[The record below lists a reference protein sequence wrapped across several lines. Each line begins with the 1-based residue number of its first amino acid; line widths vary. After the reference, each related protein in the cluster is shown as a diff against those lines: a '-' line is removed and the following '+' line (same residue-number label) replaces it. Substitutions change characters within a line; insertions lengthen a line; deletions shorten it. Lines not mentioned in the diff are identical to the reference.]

1 MFADG
6 CSLELD
12 KATYSKWEE
21 ATKII
26 IPNGTKVV
34 AIHAKNIH
42 WGGVVGILGS
52 FSNGQVTDATWKCHS
67 SPVPNEWSSTDY
79 DDSSWPAAVE
89 HVAHGSSW
97 WSKKIQN
104 ISDDAKWIWTKG
116 NYVENEVYCRVRLLG
131 AQWSSLPSQS
141 VQPTKTCPQSNPHM
155 TLKTTLAAHSGN
167 AEMEYSINLTQNV
180 KSLVL
185 L

>member
-6 CSLELD
+6 SPLERD
-12 KATYSKWEE
+12 KATYNKWEE

-34 AIHAKNIH
+34 AIHAKDIH
-42 WGGVVGILGS
+42 WGVAGILGS

-67 SPVPNEWSSTDY
+67 SPVPSEWASADF

-89 HVAHGSSW
+89 YQW
-97 WSKKIQN
+97 IKIQN
-104 ISDDAKWIWTKG
+104 ITDDAKWIWTKD
-116 NYVENEVYCRVRLLG
+116 NNVDDEVYCRVRLLG
-131 AQWSSLPSQS
+131 PQWSSLPSQS
-141 VQPTKTCPQSNPHM
+141 VHPTKTCPQSNPHM

-180 KSLVL
+180 NSLL
-185 L
+185 LL